1 MIARRDFSLSLAGAG
16 LTVSALALA
25 ACSSRPAAPDVS
37 YTLLD
42 GSVHRLSQ
50 GTGKVRLLSFW
61 ATSCSVCVHE
71 MPEVVQIHTRF
82 ATSRF
87 ELLAVAMS
95 YDPPALVDDY
105 ARSRQLP
112 FGVVIDNTGEIAER
126 FGKINATP
134 TTVLVDK
141 QGRIAWRGVGR
152 PDFAALGE
160 RIAGLLAEA

>member
-1 MIARRDFSLSLAGAG
+1 MIARRDLSLCIAG
-16 LTVSALALA
+16 SALWISASTLVG
-25 ACSSRPAAPDVS
+25 CSARAAAPDVS

-42 GSVHRLSQ
+42 RSVHRLSE

-61 ATSCSVCVHE
+61 ATSCSICIQE
-71 MPEVVQIHTRF
+71 MPEVIQLHTRF
-82 ATSRF
+82 QTDRF

-95 YDPPALVDDY
+95 YDPPTLVDDY
-105 ARSRQLP
+105 ARTRQLP

-141 QGRIAWRGVGR
+141 TGRIAWRFLGR
-152 PDFAALGE
+152 PDFVALSE
-160 RIAGLLAEA
+160 RISALLAEA